1 MENKENKSKEKYD
14 KDFKHII
21 RLANADL
28 NGNRK
33 IITSLQ
39 SIKGVSFMFAN
50 AICEVAG
57 IDPNKKAGTLTDEE
71 VSKLETVLK
80 DPVKFG
86 VPSWMFN
93 RRRDLETNEDKH
105 LVGVDLQV
113 KHEEDIRRM
122 KMIKSYRGI
131 RHMFHLPVRG
141 QKTRSN
147 FRRSKGRVV
156 GVTKRASKAAAA
168 KKSSSSSGSKK

>member
-1 MENKENKSKEKYD
+1 MENKGKEKYD

-33 IITSLQ
+33 VITSLQ
-39 SIKGVSFMFAN
+39 SIKGVGFMFAN
-50 AICEVAG
+50 AVCEVAG
-57 IDPNKKAGTLTDEE
+57 IDPNKKAGTLSDEE

-80 DPVKFG
+80 DPLKFG

-93 RRRDLETNEDKH
+93 RRKDLETNENKH

-113 KHEEDIRRM
+113 KQGGDIRRM
-122 KMIKSYRGI
+122 KMIRSYRGI

-141 QKTRSN
+141 QRTRSN

-156 GVTKRASKAAAA
+156 GVTKRAARAAAA
-168 KKSSSSSGSKK
+168 KKPTSPSSGSKK